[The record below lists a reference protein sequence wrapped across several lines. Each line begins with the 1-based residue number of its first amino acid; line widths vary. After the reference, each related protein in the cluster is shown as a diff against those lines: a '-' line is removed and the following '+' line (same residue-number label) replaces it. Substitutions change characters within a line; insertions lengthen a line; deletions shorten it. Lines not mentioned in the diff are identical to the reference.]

1 MPMKKEGIEYHREKG
16 IYGKTN
22 FFCTQDGEL
31 MELRSKMWLIKDN
44 RPIIGTGRALL
55 LNLIKEKGSIAGA
68 AQEMKMSYRTA
79 WGKIKSME
87 DRLGYSV
94 VESRAGGG
102 SGGSTLLTK
111 EGKEILEKYLFLI
124 STVNETA
131 ETTFHRLFKK

>member
-1 MPMKKEGIEYHREKG
+1 MDNQI
-16 IYGKTN
+16 
-22 FFCTQDGEL
+22 FCIQDGEL
-31 MELRSKMWLIKDN
+31 MELRSKVWLIKDN

-94 VESRAGGG
+94 VDSRVGGG

-111 EGKEILEKYLFLI
+111 EGKEILEKYLFLVT
-124 STVNETA
+124 TVNETA
-131 ETTFHRLFKK
+131 ETTFRRLFKK